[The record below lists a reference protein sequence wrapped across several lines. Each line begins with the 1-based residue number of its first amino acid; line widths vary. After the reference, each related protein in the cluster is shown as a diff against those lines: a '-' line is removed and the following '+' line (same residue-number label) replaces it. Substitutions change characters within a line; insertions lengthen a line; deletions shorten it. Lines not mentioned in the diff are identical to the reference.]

1 MDGLLLIN
9 KPQGVSST
17 KLGTKLKKVLNIKK
31 VGHAGTLDLEASGLL
46 LLLLGSACR
55 LQDYLLSFK
64 KEYKGLIR
72 FGVETNTDDIFGE
85 VLSKSDTS
93 LLSSKDKMLEIEDLV
108 KTKFS
113 GSMLQVA
120 PKVSAKKTA
129 GISDYKRIRRGEE
142 VVEKSKNIW
151 VEVLDFKFISQ
162 DLAQYHVNV
171 SSGFYVRSFARDI
184 GKLIGISAVTES
196 ICRTSVGPFKIE
208 NAYDPAYD
216 SVSNPREFLDIDNY
230 DAQEFKNSII
240 SKILSIEEVCSSLN
254 FERIEIIDEILI
266 KQFQNGNPEA
276 IKSLNLKSNAA
287 IIFGKEKPLAIIKN
301 NAGECSYSLVFS

>member
-1 MDGLLLIN
+1 
-9 KPQGVSST
+9 
-17 KLGTKLKKVLNIKK
+17 
-31 VGHAGTLDLEASGLL
+31 
-46 LLLLGSACR
+46 
-55 LQDYLLSFK
+55 
-64 KEYKGLIR
+64 
-72 FGVETNTDDIFGE
+72 
-85 VLSKSDTS
+85 
-93 LLSSKDKMLEIEDLV
+93 
-108 KTKFS
+108 
-113 GSMLQVA
+113 MLQVA

-208 NAYDPAYD
+208 NAYDP
-216 SVSNPREFLDIDNY
+216 VSNPREFLDIDNY
-230 DAQEFKNSII
+230 DEPEFKNSII
-240 SKILSIEEVCSSLN
+240 SKILSIEEICSSLD

-287 IIFGKEKPLAIIKN
+287 IVFSQEKPLAIIKN
-301 NAGECSYSLVFS
+301 DAGECSYSLVFS